1 MAAGRS
7 RFATH
12 VGARHLAAVDIYVE
26 SLLSLA
32 TTIACAA
39 GVLVLVALGVGLIAL
54 AGTEPAERGAGRS
67 ARSGTRDQLE
77 RSDYPCIGT
86 GGTRARTGTL
96 VYREREDGGTQIV
109 GRVIGVEAGDAN
121 QVELNIRLVA
131 THAANSNHGGTIKG
145 APASL
150 DLRDA
155 MRLLI
160 TPGTPADEATLARDT
175 IWPSVQT
182 HVLPGLVD
190 GLIRE
195 TSSELAAMDQQDEAL
210 LAKTVER
217 LREVLQPIEDKLVD
231 RLARRTWETIGVQG
245 LAAGIWRKTA
255 EDVQNRSLSAAEWAW
270 RLLGG
275 KSGAEPVERPFF
287 SDETMLALRTA
298 LEQETLDFWSEN
310 RSAIIDALKKVI
322 LERRDDFEAAFKD
335 RWAGLLYQRAV
346 MPAWEA
352 GKDKVLD
359 SVQTYA
365 HGFAERKLLTKS
377 RGPRLMFA
385 FALRSSLDI
394 SNDPLLVFIPNADGA
409 TDRVVYEPL
418 LR

>member
-1 MAAGRS
+1 MWNRSYRWQRQSRRAAG
-7 RFATH
+7 A
-12 VGARHLAAVDIYVE
+12 
-26 SLLSLA
+26 
-32 TTIACAA
+32 
-39 GVLVLVALGVGLIAL
+39 LVLVALLVSLITL
-54 AGTEPAERGAGRS
+54 AGTPQAERARAGARDL
-67 ARSGTRDQLE
+67 AREIGSSE
-77 RSDYPCIGT
+77 RVIRVTVPATLGA
-86 GGTRARTGTL
+86 RAGTL
-96 VYREREDGGTQIV
+96 VYREREDGGAQIV
-109 GRVIGVEAGDAN
+109 GRVITVAAGDAN
-121 QVELNIRLVA
+121 HTELSIRLVA
-131 THAANSNHGGTIKG
+131 VHSAKSNQGGTIQG

-160 TPGTPADEATLARDT
+160 NPGTPADEATLARDT

-195 TSSELAAMDQQDEAL
+195 ASTELAALDQQDEAL

-217 LREVLQPIEDKLVD
+217 LREVLQPIEDNLVD
-231 RLARRTWETIGVQG
+231 RLAKRTWETIGVQG

-255 EDVQNRSLSAAEWAW
+255 EDVQNRSLSATDWAW

-275 KSGAEPVERPFF
+275 KPPVEPTERPFF

-298 LEQETLDFWSEN
+298 LEQETLDFWTEN
-310 RSAIIDALKKVI
+310 RSAIIDALRKVI
-322 LERRDDFEAAFKD
+322 LERRADFEAAFKD

-346 MPAWEA
+346 LPAWEA

-359 SVQTYA
+359 SVQDYA
-365 HGFAERKLLTKS
+365 HGFAERRLLTKN

-394 SNDPLLVFIPNADGA
+394 SDDPLLVFIPSTDNA
-409 TDRVVYEPL
+409 TERVVYEPL